1 MVCLLPLPLF
11 EFHMSQPEE
20 DTVINPIAEEY
31 FPRLTKEFVELYNK
45 TGALRLAGHQVPL
58 EEVPVGH

>member
-1 MVCLLPLPLF
+1 MF
-11 EFHMSQPEE
+11 QPEE